1 MKKRRVNR
9 PLVWV
14 IEDSKEHAGLMKR
27 DLEEIGC
34 SVEHYDSAQDAA
46 KAEGSPGLVFLDVAG
61 MSGGI
66 GPIGVSIHAL
76 SYAAIAALKEHPG
89 AVVCVY
95 SGVLAWAQDMVEE
108 LKEGLPDNVFT
119 LADMGMDFF
128 YDIREIARTHL
139 GLSRRKRKRSSR
151 KV

>member
-1 MKKRRVNR
+1 MKKRRVKR

-14 IEDSKEHAGLMKR
+14 IEDSREHAGLMKR
-27 DLEEIGC
+27 DLEGIGC
-34 SVEHYDSAQDAA
+34 AVEHYESAQDAA
-46 KAEGSPGLVFLDVAG
+46 KAEGSPELVFLDVAG

-76 SYAAIAALKEHPG
+76 SYAAVAALKEHPG

-95 SGVLAWAQDMVEE
+95 SGVLAWAQDMVED
-108 LKEGLPDNVFT
+108 LKGSLPDNAFT

-128 YDIREIARTHL
+128 YDIREIARKHL
-139 GLSRRKRKRSSR
+139 GLPKKKRK
-151 KV
+151 VAD